1 MIMKKVTFAEI
12 LDDNGLFIDGD
23 WVESKDQDQNGDV
36 RLIQLAD
43 IGDGYFVNKS
53 NRFLTSQK
61 AKELKCTYLQKGDVL
76 LARMP
81 DPLGRACVFPGLAIP
96 CVTVVDVCIIRPNPK
111 VVDSAYLRYLINSS
125 GFRKKIQKYIT
136 GTTRQRISRENLSKI
151 EFYITPLEEQL
162 RIAKILDLAQS
173 LIEKR
178 KQAIAYLDDYI
189 KAVFLDMFG
198 DPVSNPKGWEVKTL
212 TELTSK
218 IGSGATPKGGKA
230 AYFREGISLIR
241 SLNIHDNSFLDK
253 DLAFINQQQAKAL
266 SNVEVKENDVLLNIT
281 GASVGRCAVVP
292 NRILPARVNQH
303 VSILRTNEKLNPY
316 FLLHLLISDSF
327 KRKLL
332 KDANAGGATREAL
345 TKQHIEDLEII
356 CPPIEEQNRFCNTE
370 KLDDIL
376 KQKMQSQLEELE
388 NNFQA
393 EMQRAFQSD

>member
-1 MIMKKVTFAEI
+1 MKQLVELGKVAEFI
-12 LDDNGLFIDGD
+12 NGFSFKPSD
-23 WVESKDQDQNGDV
+23 WENSGIKIIRIQN
-36 RLIQLAD
+36 LT
-43 IGDGYFVNKS
+43 NSEKS
-53 NRFLTSQK
+53 YNRTT
-61 AKELKCTYLQKGDVL
+61 KEVPTKYIIRKGDILVSWSATL
-76 LARMP
+76 
-81 DPLGRACVFPGLAIP
+81 DVFEWDDEEDAFLNQHIFKVEPFEN
-96 CVTVVDVCIIRPNPK
+96 IIRK
-111 VVDSAYLRYLINSS
+111 DYFKYALKYSIEEMSKFTHGSTMKHIV
-125 GFRKKIQKYIT
+125 RKDFLKHKI
-136 GTTRQRISRENLSKI
+136 
-151 EFYITPLEEQL
+151 PLPPIEEQH
-162 RIAKILDLAQS
+162 RIVKILDLAQS

-198 DPVSNPKGWEVKTL
+198 DPVSNPKGWDKKTMS
-212 TELTSK
+212 ELTIK
-218 IGSGATPKGGKA
+218 IGSGATPKGGKSS
-230 AYFREGISLIR
+230 YVRDGISLIR
-241 SLNIHDNSFLDK
+241 SLNIHDNLFIDK
-253 DLAFINQQQAKAL
+253 NLAFINERQAKAL
-266 SNVEVKENDVLLNIT
+266 SNVQVEENDVLLNIT

-356 CPPIEEQNRFCNTE
+356 CPPIEEQNRFCNIE